1 MTARPM
7 DYGVGASRSGMVAT
21 MVEASFNYN
30 KPIPVE
36 DSQIRS
42 LDKRVEPLGG
52 VSNQS
57 GTWIITLEPS
67 RNEYVSLKD
76 CVLETK
82 MKVVKADNSA
92 LDPLSSSVA
101 HQNMMAQCMWENIDV
116 RLNGT
121 PMSGASAVNIG
132 YKAYMESM
140 LSYDNDASMTHL
152 VAQGFHPD
160 SAGEMETHRL
170 PLSHI
175 KRTFFDMVAR
185 EKLTPELPEN
195 VTNKWYGQ
203 NSGQKD
209 AEGNVLTDDQ
219 IMELNLK
226 NAREYNAALETYF
239 NTWMKDDVDREV
251 NRMNSLYG
259 AHDKFNKGFV
269 ARAGI
274 CGGSEEFTV
283 VGPIPHNFFSINNHL
298 SPLNKLE
305 IRLTRYP
312 DRFLLNTEQY
322 EKGYKIVLTD
332 MRLHVK
338 SVIRRENI
346 PIPMKEVYEMSE
358 TQLFKQVVPA
368 DLLTF
373 NFRMVNTGILPKT
386 IIMGMVSTAA
396 CEGTYNLNPFNFHH
410 FNISRLSL
418 LINGEEHPQGGL
430 EFKWMKRNN
439 PDVMRAYH
447 WLFANSGALA
457 RERGNLINYN
467 SFISGYFILPFD
479 LTHDRCNQAH
489 QHNAEFGY
497 IDVQMVFEDALKRSI
512 TILYE
517 LVYNKQL

>member
-1 MTARPM
+1 
-7 DYGVGASRSGMVAT
+7 
-21 MVEASFNYN
+21 
-30 KPIPVE
+30 
-36 DSQIRS
+36 
-42 LDKRVEPLGG
+42 
-52 VSNQS
+52 
-57 GTWIITLEPS
+57 
-67 RNEYVSLKD
+67 
-76 CVLETK
+76 
-82 MKVVKADNSA
+82 
-92 LDPLSSSVA
+92 
-101 HQNMMAQCMWENIDV
+101 MWENIDV

-132 YKAYMESM
+132 YKAYMEAM
-140 LSYDNDASMTHL
+140 LSYDNDASMSHL
-152 VAQGFHPD
+152 VTQGYHPD
-160 SAGEMETHRL
+160 SAGELETHRL

-175 KRTFFDMVAR
+175 KRTFFNMVAQG
-185 EKLTPELPEN
+185 KLTPELPDT
-195 VTNKWYGQ
+195 VTQEWIEPG
-203 NSGQKD
+203 SGKKD

-219 IMELNLK
+219 IMDLNLDNTK
-226 NAREYNAALETYF
+226 KYNDALEAYF
-239 NTWMKDDVDREV
+239 NTWMKGDTDRET

-259 AHDKFNKGFV
+259 LHDRYNKGFV

-322 EKGYKIVLTD
+322 EKGYKLILTD

-338 SVIRRENI
+338 SVIRRERL
-346 PIPMKEVYEMSE
+346 PIPMKEVYEMNE
-358 TQLFKQVVPA
+358 TQMFKQVVPA
-368 DLLTF
+368 GLQTF

-386 IIMGMVSTAA
+386 VIMGMVATAA

-430 EFKWMKRNN
+430 EFKWLNRNN
-439 PDVMRAYH
+439 PDIMRAYH
-447 WLFANSGALA
+447 WVFANSGALS
-457 RERGNLINYN
+457 RERGNLITYN
-467 SFISGYFILPFD
+467 SFASGYFILPFD

-489 QHNAEFGY
+489 QHNADFGY
-497 IDVQMVFEDALKRSI
+497 IDVQMVFEERLTRSI

-517 LVYNKQL
+517 LVYNKVVMNDKTMGTVQVVDVAV